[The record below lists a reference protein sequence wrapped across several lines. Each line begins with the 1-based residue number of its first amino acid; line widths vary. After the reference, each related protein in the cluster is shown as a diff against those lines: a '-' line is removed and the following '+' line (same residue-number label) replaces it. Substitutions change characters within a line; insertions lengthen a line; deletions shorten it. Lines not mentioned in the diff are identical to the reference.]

1 MLNAPPRPLSAV
13 EYRSTGTQDQHMS
26 GLLSGGGEEKM
37 QVTYGKESEDV
48 DMLDPQPSTAPLQ
61 QTGPTFFHDD

>member
-13 EYRSTGTQDQHMS
+13 EYRSTGTQDQPMS
-26 GLLSGGGEEKM
+26 GLLSSNAEEKM
-37 QVTYGKESEDV
+37 QAAYTRETEDV
-48 DMLDPQPSTAPLQ
+48 VMLDPQPSTAPLQ

>member
-1 MLNAPPRPLSAV
+1 
-13 EYRSTGTQDQHMS
+13 MS
-26 GLLSGGGEEKM
+26 GLLSSNAEEKM
-37 QVTYGKESEDV
+37 QAAYTRETEDV